1 MKKLLLTGIIAVLL
15 TVCFLPA
22 NAMSGIGLY
31 GNLVGNGTGTGGG
44 GGLTIRSG
52 SFPVIGLEWNFLPH
66 NSIAGVSLDA
76 WLVNQPLSERLSYYL
91 GIGGYAAASGTNTLD
106 IFNFG
111 ARIPLGLQ
119 LFPVDPLEIFLEV
132 APMIILVPAVDWTV
146 SARLGFRILY

>member
-1 MKKLLLTGIIAVLL
+1 MKKFILAIGIFAALVLL
-15 TVCFLPA
+15 NPMA

-66 NSIAGVSLDA
+66 NSIAGVSLDG
-76 WLVNQPLSERLSYYL
+76 WLVNQPLSDRLSYYL

-119 LFPVDPLEIFLEV
+119 LFPVDPLEVFLEV
-132 APMIILVPAVDWTV
+132 APMIVLVPAVDWTV